1 MIRQFRIFLFS
12 LNFIFKK
19 NFTISVIPVTIN
31 LYLLVHA
38 SPNLYIDDYTCTFLF
53 LVVQMNAGGDQMIIN
68 REVSKPVYLQV
79 ADYLRNNIY
88 SEEWGKGEQIP
99 SENQIMKSLEV
110 SRGTVKKAVNMLV
123 EEGLL
128 YQIQGKG
135 TYVTEDN
142 ISYSLGKG
150 LLSFAES
157 LEGQKLAYETKVI
170 TSEFRKA
177 TKEIASRLK
186 IAVGEEYL
194 YMKRIRFVEGEKSC

>member
-1 MIRQFRIFLFS
+1 
-12 LNFIFKK
+12 
-19 NFTISVIPVTIN
+19 
-31 LYLLVHA
+31 
-38 SPNLYIDDYTCTFLF
+38 
-53 LVVQMNAGGDQMIIN
+53 MIIN

-135 TYVTEDN
+135 T
-142 ISYSLGKG
+142 
-150 LLSFAES
+150 
-157 LEGQKLAYETKVI
+157 
-170 TSEFRKA
+170 
-177 TKEIASRLK
+177 
-186 IAVGEEYL
+186 
-194 YMKRIRFVEGEKSC
+194 

>member
-1 MIRQFRIFLFS
+1 
-12 LNFIFKK
+12 
-19 NFTISVIPVTIN
+19 
-31 LYLLVHA
+31 
-38 SPNLYIDDYTCTFLF
+38 
-53 LVVQMNAGGDQMIIN
+53 MIIN

-142 ISYSLGKG
+142 ISC
-150 LLSFAES
+150 LL
-157 LEGQKLAYETKVI
+157 Y
-170 TSEFRKA
+170 TS
-177 TKEIASRLK
+177 
-186 IAVGEEYL
+186 
-194 YMKRIRFVEGEKSC
+194 